1 MKWLNFLKS
10 PKSKTEIHHI
20 EIESIP
26 IEVTRKKIKNIH
38 LRVYPPSAIV
48 KISAPL
54 KMDMES
60 IRSFAVSKLEWIKQ
74 HRQRMLSRERESP
87 REFISGE
94 NHYFLGK
101 TYTLEVI
108 ESEGKPKVSIND
120 DRLLLQI
127 KPGMTKEQR
136 ESVLE
141 DWYRKQLKILVPQ
154 YFAKWEGVMNVKV
167 NQFGIKK
174 MKTKWG
180 TCNVVKKRI
189 WVNLELAKK
198 PLESLEYLVVHE
210 MVHLLE
216 RSHNHRFVAFMDK
229 FLPDWRL
236 RKAELNRFSVRQD
249 D

>member
-1 MKWLNFLKS
+1 MHQIEVES
-10 PKSKTEIHHI
+10 ISI
-20 EIESIP
+20 EI
-26 IEVTRKKIKNIH
+26 TRKKIKNIH
-38 LRVYPPSAIV
+38 LRVYPPLATV

-54 KMDMES
+54 KMDIDA
-60 IRSFAVSKLEWIKQ
+60 IRTFAVTKLDWIKQ
-74 HRQRMLSRERESP
+74 HRSRMLGKERESQ

-94 NHYFLGK
+94 SHYFLGK
-101 TYTLEVI
+101 SYVLEI
-108 ESEGKPKVSIND
+108 LESNEKPSVSINED
-120 DRLLLQI
+120 KLVLRI
-127 KPGMTKEQR
+127 KPDISAEER
-136 ESVLE
+136 ESIVHA
-141 DWYRKQLKILVPQ
+141 WYRAQLKILVPQ

-167 NQFGIKK
+167 NEFGIKK

-198 PLESLEYLVVHE
+198 SLDCLEYLVVHE

-229 FLPDWRL
+229 FLPDWRV
-236 RKAELNRFSVRQD
+236 RKAELNRYSVRQD